1 MSTGDAELD
10 KKLDALMKKL
20 KKAAIKENK
29 TILYPI
35 VLRGKGP
42 HFYWSLNDK
51 VFLEVPSPSELYVMA
66 DKGKKDGKL
75 YVFSP
80 GSWNR
85 GVVYLIPEENIVF
98 IGEN

>member
-1 MSTGDAELD
+1 MSTGDPELD

-20 KKAAIKENK
+20 KKAAVKEEK
-29 TILYPI
+29 MILHPI
-35 VLRGKGP
+35 VLKGNGP
-42 HFYWSLNDK
+42 HFYWSINDK
-51 VFLEVPSPSELYVMA
+51 IFLEVPSPSELYVMA

-80 GSWNR
+80 GSWNK

>member
-20 KKAAIKENK
+20 KKAALKEKK
-29 TILYPI
+29 TILYPVI
-35 VLRGKGP
+35 LKGNGP
-42 HFYWSLNDK
+42 HFYWSINDK
-51 VFLEVPSPSELYVMA
+51 IFLEVPSPSELYVMA

-80 GSWNR
+80 GNWSR
-85 GVVYLIPEENIVF
+85 GAIYLIPEENIVF

>member
-10 KKLDALMKKL
+10 KKLDLLMEKL
-20 KKAAIKENK
+20 KKASSKEK
-29 TILYPI
+29 KI
-35 VLRGKGP
+35 VLHPITLKGKGP
-42 HFYWSLNDK
+42 HFHWSINDK
-51 VFLEVPSPSELYVMA
+51 MFLEVKGQSELYVMA

-80 GSWNR
+80 GSWNK
-85 GVVYLIPEENIVF
+85 GVVYLIPEEIVVY